1 MPDIKTKKSNKGT
14 IKTIDKSL
22 IATQKTKKALVDIK
36 EKGENQTQVKEQN
49 STEYATN
56 SIEIGAKKVVN
67 NFNSVRYKGNN
78 EVNNTKSNII
88 KTRNKIKNIKTT
100 LTEKKKLQKVKKGIK
115 TNKQI
120 IKNTQKVAKESVKVS
135 QRAIK
140 LAKET
145 AKKTSQTIK
154 VAVKT
159 TVSTVKLILASTKAL
174 ISALIAGGWVSVIII
189 LVICLIGLLCSS
201 VFGIF
206 FSGEKTGKDTITM
219 KDVIYECNQEFSN
232 KLQSIQD
239 ENPHDEYV
247 LDGNLTSWKDMLLIY
262 TVKVSN
268 GNNQQDVITIDDNKK
283 AIMKEIFWDM
293 NSVSSEVRDEVV
305 TEQGVNTNETP
316 KEVEKKVLHIKITT
330 KSVND
335 MKTKYGFNQK
345 QINQLDELSSDKY
358 SSLWGSIVYGVGSG
372 EYTNW
377 RQYDS
382 SWANVRIGNTSS
394 TIKDIGC
401 LVTSVAILIKKA
413 GVSSSIKPFNPGTF
427 VEALNKN
434 GGFDEFGNLQ
444 YAAIS
449 KVVPNFKF
457 VGKVNLNGKTRQE
470 KFSLIKQYFESGY
483 FITIEVKGA
492 VDGNQHWV
500 AIVGINANDVIM
512 VDPGSN
518 QTNLWNA
525 YEFSKSSQFNF
536 FKAD

>member
-56 SIEIGAKKVVN
+56 SIESGAKKVVN

-159 TVSTVKLILASTKAL
+159 TISTVKLILASTKAL
-174 ISALIAGGWVSVIII
+174 ISALIAGGWISVIII

-262 TVKVSN
+262 TIKISN
-268 GNNQQDVITIDDNKK
+268 GNNKQDVITIDDNKK

-345 QINQLDELSSDKY
+345 QIKQLDELSSDKY
-358 SSLWGSIVYGVGSG
+358 SSLWGGIVYGVDSG

-413 GVSSSIKPFNPGTF
+413 GVSSSINPFNPGTF

-444 YAAIS
+444 YATIS

-470 KFSLIKQYFESGY
+470 KFSLIKQYFELGY

-500 AIVGINANDVIM
+500 AIVGINANDIIM

>member
-56 SIEIGAKKVVN
+56 SIESGAKKVVN

-100 LTEKKKLQKVKKGIK
+100 LTEKKKLQKAKKGIK
-115 TNKQI
+115 TNRQN

-174 ISALIAGGWVSVIII
+174 ISALIAGGWVSIIII

-345 QINQLDELSSDKY
+345 QIKQLDELSSDKY
-358 SSLWGSIVYGVGSG
+358 SSLWGSIVYGVDSG

-434 GGFDEFGNLQ
+434 GGFDEYGNLQ

-500 AIVGINANDVIM
+500 AIVGINANDIIM

>member
-345 QINQLDELSSDKY
+345 QIKQLDELSSEKY

-500 AIVGINANDVIM
+500 AIVGINANDIIM